1 MLHDQ
6 DCTASVQVQ
15 NTGVSDWDR
24 STASYALRYRWVK
37 TGFPETTGSGQ
48 ASLCGL
54 AKGNAITV
62 DLEINDLPG
71 WGEGAYTLK
80 LDIIRTQSSQTFWFS
95 NGGWPAFD
103 IGLCVDGQCKAFVP
117 HLVK

>member
-1 MLHDQ
+1 
-6 DCTASVQVQ
+6 
-15 NTGVSDWDR
+15 
-24 STASYALRYRWVK
+24 VK

-54 AKGNAITV
+54 AKGNAVTV
-62 DLEINDLPG
+62 SLNINDLPN
-71 WGEGAYTLK
+71 WGAGAYTLK
-80 LDIIRTQSSQTFWFS
+80 LDVTRTQSSQTFWFS